1 MADDTVRLGGKL
13 TTRAH
18 AACAVCLAPAEKAV
32 EIDFDETFRK
42 DANETEDEC
51 FRYEGKSVPL
61 DHMALTLAM
70 LNLPMRFV
78 CGRPDCH
85 AASELKAWNEEGKV
99 WKEEPEGG
107 GTYRP
112 FEDLNELLD
121 DQKQTH

>member
-1 MADDTVRLGGKL
+1 M
-13 TTRAH
+13 
-18 AACAVCLAPAEKAV
+18 
-32 EIDFDETFRK
+32 
-42 DANETEDEC
+42 
-51 FRYEGKSVPL
+51 PL

-112 FEDLNELLD
+112 FEGLNELLD

>member
-1 MADDTVRLGGKL
+1 MPG
-13 TTRAH
+13 
-18 AACAVCLAPAEKAV
+18 PAEKAV

-51 FRYEGKSVPL
+51 FRFEGKAVPL

-85 AASELKAWNEEGKV
+85 AAAELKAWNEEGKV
-99 WKEEPEGG
+99 WREEPEGE

-112 FEDLNELLD
+112 FEGLD
-121 DQKQTH
+121 VLMKKEPPKQ